1 MKRITDYFGS
11 QPKRPAL
18 NECNSLC
25 DINSVNQHTLTPIN
39 TLSLSSATS
48 SVAFNICDS
57 PCSTNVSLFSALDIG
72 HAVGNKNLIPSE
84 RFEYLENS
92 WIPPDDFQW
101 PYTERMDGGKPRK
114 KFIGRQHISGQY
126 HVFAYSQMKKGLFCK
141 VCVLFAPNEV
151 GGIKLDRL
159 VKAPL
164 QKFAHLTGRDGY
176 LTNHLSN
183 VFHEDCVR
191 RANEFKLSLQ
201 NGNGDIAKQ
210 LQCSAAIQCAQKRE
224 ALKHILQAI
233 EFLGRLGL
241 PLRGHRDSGTINL
254 TASSSNDLDYSQG
267 NFRALLQLM
276 ACNDEILRNHLQT
289 SSKNATYI
297 SPESQNQLIA
307 AISTVCVR
315 QIVNEVKEAKFF
327 SLLADETTDFSRQE
341 QLSVCLRYVTK
352 DFSVKERF
360 LCFAVAHDVTG
371 SGLANQLL
379 LILSEAGVDKTNMV
393 GQAYD
398 GAASMSGKNNGV
410 QKHIRDVC
418 PSAAYVHC
426 SSHILNLCLAKA
438 ATIPSIRSA
447 IAVMHETAVFF
458 VTQTNAYYTYK
469 CASNFIVPNPHILA

>member
-1 MKRITDYFGS
+1 
-11 QPKRPAL
+11 
-18 NECNSLC
+18 
-25 DINSVNQHTLTPIN
+25 
-39 TLSLSSATS
+39 
-48 SVAFNICDS
+48 
-57 PCSTNVSLFSALDIG
+57 
-72 HAVGNKNLIPSE
+72 
-84 RFEYLENS
+84 
-92 WIPPDDFQW
+92 
-101 PYTERMDGGKPRK
+101 
-114 KFIGRQHISGQY
+114 
-126 HVFAYSQMKKGLFCK
+126 MKKGLFCK

-327 SLLADETTDFSRQE
+327 SLLADETTDFSQFFRRETIICTQIQGVQPE
-341 QLSVCLRYVTK
+341 LT
-352 DFSVKERF
+352 
-360 LCFAVAHDVTG
+360 
-371 SGLANQLL
+371 NQLIPL
-379 LILSEAGVDKTNMV
+379 DM
-393 GQAYD
+393 
-398 GAASMSGKNNGV
+398 
-410 QKHIRDVC
+410 DVF
-418 PSAAYVHC
+418 
-426 SSHILNLCLAKA
+426 
-438 ATIPSIRSA
+438 RF
-447 IAVMHETAVFF
+447 IAVKAKKEKSVWARDSLYRRHNRSTSKPHSH
-458 VTQTNAYYTYK
+458 TTYY
-469 CASNFIVPNPHILA
+469 FIN